1 MNREKDTGVAATRE
15 AGELE
20 ILRLCRSLG
29 SSPFT
34 QMALIAAHRKAK
46 EMALERGK

>member
-1 MNREKDTGVAATRE
+1 MNKDEIAATRDE
-15 AGELE
+15 EEELE

-46 EMALERGK
+46 EKASNEDKK